1 MDEQLLKTLESIEK
15 LIKSSMAMA
24 GNKMPTS
31 ADKGATARKAQGDKE
46 ARKSFTAVAATAKNT
61 NDALLGLNKSLVS
74 LTTSVGKTTVGF
86 GSLNTQMAKFMTS
99 LEPVKGAQPTPSAPP
114 PQNTGSS
121 FMNSLVAYIRAPMN
135 KMASVLDS
143 LTARQAA
150 KVKPA
155 ATSAN
160 TPAAAQAA
168 QSLGDLGLQAASTA
182 ASLGNVPKSNMPTVQ
197 AAKIMGQFGA
207 GIRNGIVPATKSIQE
222 ASIPFGKILDR
233 MATKFTGVAA
243 VAGSLTVAAHA
254 LIDVATKLAGDF
266 LQLSRIGLGSIGNLQ
281 GLSISAIQAGMSL
294 KEYTQ
299 LVQANVI
306 AASRSGSLD
315 QFNKLITA
323 ADNQLAVMG
332 IFGAEARGLQASLAT
347 SGTAL
352 GVNQSGLAAAISGQ
366 IDTFKQLQK
375 STLMTADEF
384 AGLVTGLSEN
394 QDVQK
399 EMLGT
404 APGMRAAKSAELLQ
418 TKSIGYTLGLTGQA
432 AKSLGD
438 AMIEQ
443 RKATVA
449 ERIDQ
454 MGQIQQLGAFLG
466 QGGQGARIAELNMK
480 GRRRTTAEDAEMQSL
495 AGTMNEAVQQA
506 YMTGNLSTQ
515 NALDQMTKGS
525 GLTAIMDKSSAA
537 TLANQSGPV
546 ANKDFGK
553 SVGEFG
559 QWVGKL
565 LALTEGL
572 KSSII
577 PNIGAA
583 IGGAALVIFKGPLM
597 AMLKGGLGK
606 LGIGGGAAVGGGVAA
621 GEAVATGSIL
631 SKLMTP
637 ITALKDGAGAL
648 YSSLTNIPRGLST
661 WSNGLKAFSITEGPL
676 AAMRGMKAMF
686 GEVLGVVGSGGS
698 ALINGFKAFSKAF
711 GPAAALVDSVIELV
725 TGEISNALNP
735 SGGFFNRVGGV
746 ITAALGA
753 LPQLIIDA
761 LGFVFGD
768 AFGANLQRGFDMFIA
783 LANASVKSLIGR
795 VISVIS
801 APLKWLLP
809 EDSGLVKMLN
819 NATQSLT
826 ASADEN
832 FGAFDKLWASNSATL
847 KSISKDNKTSADA
860 TTKAAEDAT
869 TKSSAAQA
877 KFNNVQYDA
886 TSAAGLIADA
896 KIIDAQPQVQIPTA
910 IVPAAVNTET
920 PAAASTPTATTTDTA
935 AQSTANAAMV
945 TALNDILQVMR
956 DSLVLENRQAD
967 NSDELLKVSKPTTQ
981 FADSNL
987 LANMLLNRRMV

>member
-15 LIKSSMAMA
+15 LIKSSMSMA
-24 GNKMPTS
+24 GNRMPTS
-31 ADKGATARKAQGDKE
+31 ADKGDTARRAQGDKE

-74 LTTSVGKTTVGF
+74 LTTSVGRTTVGF

-99 LEPVKGAQPTPSAPP
+99 LEPVKGAQPAAAQMPPAP
-114 PQNTGSS
+114 NTGSA
-121 FMNSLVAYIRAPMN
+121 FMNSIVTYIRAPM
-135 KMASVLDS
+135 KEMSSVLDS
-143 LTARQAA
+143 LTARQTG
-150 KVKPA
+150 KVKQPTPA
-155 ATSAN
+155 AN
-160 TPAAAQAA
+160 TPASAQAA
-168 QSLGDLGLQAASTA
+168 QSLGDLGLQAASAA
-182 ASLGNVPKSNMPTVQ
+182 ASLGNVPNSNTPTVE

-207 GIRNGIVPATKSIQE
+207 GIRNGIVPATRRIDES
-222 ASIPFGKILDR
+222 SIPFGKIIDR
-233 MATKFTGVAA
+233 MATKFTGLAA
-243 VAGSLTVAAHA
+243 SAGSLTVVAKS
-254 LIDVATKLAGDF
+254 LIDIATKLAGDF
-266 LQLSRIGLGSIGNLQ
+266 FQLSRIGLGSIGNLQ
-281 GLSISAIQAGMSL
+281 GLSLSAIQAGMSL

-299 LVQANVI
+299 LVQTNII

-315 QFNKLITA
+315 EFNKLISA

-332 IFGAEARGLQASLAT
+332 IFGSEARGLQASLAT
-347 SGTAL
+347 SNTSL
-352 GVNQSGLAAAISGQ
+352 GISQSGLTSAISGQ

-375 STLMTADEF
+375 STLITADEF

-432 AKSLGD
+432 AKALGD
-438 AMIEQ
+438 ALIEQ

-480 GRRRTTAEDAEMQSL
+480 GIRRTSAEDAEMQSL

-515 NALDQMTKGS
+515 NVLDQMTKGG
-525 GLTAIMDKSSAA
+525 GLNAIMDKSSAA
-537 TLANQSGPV
+537 TLANESGPV

-559 QWVGKL
+559 QAVGKL

-572 KSSII
+572 KSSVVSSV
-577 PNIGAA
+577 AA
-583 IGGAALVIFKGPLM
+583 AVGGLALVMFKGPLM
-597 AMLKGGLGK
+597 ALLKGGFGK
-606 LGIGGGAAVGGGVAA
+606 LGIGGGAAAGAAGGAA
-621 GEAVATGSIL
+621 GEAAVTGSIL
-631 SKLMTP
+631 SKLMSP
-637 ITALKDGAGAL
+637 ITALKDGASAL
-648 YSSLTNIPRGLST
+648 YSSLTNIPKGLSA
-661 WSNGLKAFSITEGPL
+661 WSTGLKSLSITEGPL
-676 AAMRGMKAMF
+676 AALKGVF
-686 GEVLGVVGSGGS
+686 GDVLGVVGSGGS
-698 ALINGFKAFSKAF
+698 ALVNGFKAFSKAF
-711 GPAAALVDSVIELV
+711 GPAAALVDGIIELV
-725 TGEISNALNP
+725 TGEISGALNP

-746 ITAALGA
+746 ITAALAA

-783 LANASVKSLIGR
+783 LANASVKSLIGKLISI
-795 VISVIS
+795 ISV
-801 APLKWLLP
+801 PLKWLLP
-809 EDSGLVKMLN
+809 EDSGLVKMLEG
-819 NATQSLT
+819 ATKGLE

-832 FGAFDKLWASNSATL
+832 FGAFDKLWENNSATL

-886 TSAAGLIADA
+886 TTAAGLIADA
-896 KIIDAQPQVQIPTA
+896 KIINAQPQVQIPAA
-910 IVPAAVNTET
+910 IVPAPVNTTET
-920 PAAASTPTATTTDTA
+920 PVPGRTSTESNAAAQGSANTD
-935 AQSTANAAMV
+935 ML
-945 TALNDILQVMR
+945 TALNNILQVMR

-967 NSDELLKVSKPTTQ
+967 NSDELLKVSKPVTQ

-987 LANMLLNRRMV
+987 LANQLLNRRMV